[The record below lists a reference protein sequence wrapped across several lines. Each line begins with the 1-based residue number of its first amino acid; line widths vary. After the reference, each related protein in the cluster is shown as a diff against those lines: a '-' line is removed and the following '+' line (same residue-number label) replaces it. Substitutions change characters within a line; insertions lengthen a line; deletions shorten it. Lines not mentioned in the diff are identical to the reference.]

1 MPFSTYQMRI
11 LQYSKFYTQTI
22 WTLKEKT
29 QLHHV
34 SPSVWRMLFL
44 SFRVSSFLLGYAVK
58 KTLAATSF
66 SIMNS
71 FGSYFQAM
79 LLTLSQQM
87 LKNVAT
93 PQFLDDFRFCP
104 FSCLHFAET
113 SCKKRNGYTFVWSN
127 NKDNIEK
134 MSAIYGFHDSHW

>member
-1 MPFSTYQMRI
+1 MFPQVFEECYSCPFVFLHFCWDM
-11 LQYSKFYTQTI
+11 
-22 WTLKEKT
+22 LK
-29 QLHHV
+29 
-34 SPSVWRMLFL
+34 
-44 SFRVSSFLLGYAVK
+44 K
-58 KTLAATSF
+58 KNATRF
-66 SIMNS
+66 SIMYS

-79 LLTLSQQM
+79 LLNLSQQM

-93 PQFLDDFRFCP
+93 PQFLDDFHFCP

-134 MSAIYGFHDSHW
+134 MSAIYGFHDRHW

>member
-1 MPFSTYQMRI
+1 MNFERKNAATPCFPKCLKNVI
-11 LQYSKFYTQTI
+11 L
-22 WTLKEKT
+22 
-29 QLHHV
+29 V
-34 SPSVWRMLFL
+34 L
-44 SFRVSSFLLGYAVK
+44 SCFFIFAGICCK

-79 LLTLSQQM
+79 LLNLSQQM

-93 PQFLDDFRFCP
+93 PQFLDDFHFCP